1 MELSFH
7 RRRNVA
13 DRRQTRSAWAFEPG
27 PSPALDVTGGHV
39 RFPVARIWC
48 VGRNYAAH
56 AREMEGGP
64 PDRLS
69 PDPPFFFVKPS
80 TALVA
85 GGGSVRYPPATS
97 LLHHEVELVVALSGG
112 GRDIPSDRALD
123 QVFGYAV
130 GVDLTRRDVQAE
142 AKRVGRPWSM
152 AKGFDGSAPCSAIA
166 RSDMIGHPVRGRI
179 TATVN
184 GSLRQDGDLSEQI
197 WNVEQVVAH
206 LSEIVELLPGDLLFT
221 GTPAGVGPLVPG
233 DLLDAAI
240 EGVGQLSVQITPS
253 G

>member
-1 MELSFH
+1 M
-7 RRRNVA
+7 A
-13 DRRQTRSAWAFEPG
+13 DARPAGPGWAIEPG
-27 PSPALDVTGGHV
+27 DPPWLDVVGETV

-64 PDRLS
+64 SEERHPA
-69 PDPPFFFVKPS
+69 PPFFFLKPS

-85 GGGSVRYPPATS
+85 GGGSVRYPPETS
-97 LLHHEVELVVALSGG
+97 LLHHEVELVVALARG
-112 GRDIPSDRALD
+112 GRNILPEGALAH
-123 QVFGYAV
+123 VFGYAV
-130 GVDLTRRDVQAE
+130 GVDLTRRDVQTE
-142 AKRVGRPWSM
+142 AKRTGRPWSM

-166 RSDMIGHPVRGRI
+166 PSAVIGHPASGRI

-184 GSLRQDGDLSEQI
+184 GEIRQDGDLSEQI
-197 WNVEQVVAH
+197 WSVEQVVAR

-221 GTPAGVGPLVPG
+221 GTPAGVAPLVPG
-233 DLLDAAI
+233 DQLDVAS
-240 EGVGQLSVQITPS
+240 EGVGHLAVRITPP

>member
-1 MELSFH
+1 MADK
-7 RRRNVA
+7 RRA
-13 DRRQTRSAWAFEPG
+13 GSAWAIEPG
-27 PSPALDVTGGHV
+27 DPPWLNVIGETV

-48 VGRNYAAH
+48 VGRNYMAH
-56 AREMEGGP
+56 AREMESGP
-64 PDRLS
+64 SEGRP
-69 PDPPFFFVKPS
+69 PDPPFFFLKPS

-97 LLHHEVELVVALSGG
+97 LLHHEVELVVALAGG
-112 GRDIPSDRALD
+112 GRNIPPEKALD
-123 QVFGYAV
+123 HVFGYAV
-130 GVDLTRRDVQAE
+130 GVDLTRRDVQTE
-142 AKRVGRPWSM
+142 AKRAGRPWSM

-166 RSDMIGHPVRGRI
+166 PSAAIGHPASGRI

-184 GSLRQDGDLSEQI
+184 GEIRQDGDLSEQI
-197 WNVEQVVAH
+197 WSVEQVVAR

-233 DLLDAAI
+233 DQLDAAI
-240 EGVGQLSVQITPS
+240 EGIGHLAVRITAP